1 MFKNLKIS
9 RKLALAF
16 LIVIIFI
23 TAIGTLSL
31 YKLKQ
36 VNSVAIGFEKSTMP
50 TIEAIANIGMNF
62 NSVRRLTL
70 KAALAS
76 DAQEIADIKK
86 QISESKSAVSAGI
99 VNYEKIVSSE
109 QEKKFVS
116 KLVSLVDIYY
126 DENTKAQA
134 MISDSV
140 ADRKAIHDLLL
151 GEGTRKFAAVTDVLG
166 EMSDYSMK
174 TTHASIISAD
184 SAYHDTIIMVSTAI
198 VLSVLC
204 AVALTIWVSKLIT
217 APLSQAVA
225 AASKIATGDLT
236 SEIPVSST
244 DEPGQLLQSLEIM
257 RQNLTVLVNSI
268 RSSSNQVALAAGEI
282 EYGNRDLGNRTESQ
296 ASSLQQT
303 AAAME
308 QFNSSI
314 QNNAASVKRA
324 SLVAEIA
331 ANSANISQ
339 HSVSAVVEAMSKIN
353 STAKKISEVLVVID
367 AIAFQ
372 TNLLALNAA
381 VEAERAG
388 ESGRGFSVVA
398 TEVRSLASRCAESAQ
413 DIKELIAASETE
425 IKNGVAV
432 SGEANMYMLEVAKGI
447 NEVLELNQSINQ
459 SSAEQ
464 QLTIQQL
471 TESVNHL
478 DQVTQQN
485 AALVEEMAA
494 ASASLKSQA
503 EDLELNSHQFKI

>member
-16 LIVIIFI
+16 SVLMMF
-23 TAIGTLSL
+23 A
-31 YKLKQ
+31 
-36 VNSVAIGFEKSTMP
+36 VAIGALSLIKLEQVNAIATDFETTTVP
-50 TIEAIANIGMNF
+50 TIEALADVDLNF
-62 NSVRRLTL
+62 NAVRRLTL
-70 KAALAS
+70 KAAMAI
-76 DAQEIADIKK
+76 DAAEVADIKK
-86 QISESKSAVSAGI
+86 QIGDAKQGVTSAIANYQAIASDTTEKNF
-99 VNYEKIVSSE
+99 VNKITTLIDS
-109 QEKKFVS
+109 
-116 KLVSLVDIYY
+116 YY
-126 DENTKAQA
+126 AENTRALVL
-134 MISDSV
+134 ISDPA
-140 ADRKAIHDLLL
+140 ADKKAIHDLMF
-151 GEGTRKFAAVTDVLG
+151 GEGAAKFAAVSAVLS
-166 EMSDYSMK
+166 EMSAYSK
-174 TTHASIISAD
+174 KITHDSIAQASQAFRITVI
-184 SAYHDTIIMVSTAI
+184 TIAIAI
-198 VLSVLC
+198 VLAIVFSVI
-204 AVALTIWVSKLIT
+204 LTVWVSKLIT
-217 APLSQAVA
+217 VPLRQAVA
-225 AASKIATGDLT
+225 AAAEISAGTLT
-236 SEIPVSST
+236 TEIITTST
-244 DEPGQLLQSLEIM
+244 DETGELLSSLEAM
-257 RQNLTVLVNSI
+257 RQNLIILVNSI

-296 ASSLQQT
+296 ASSLQET

-308 QFNSSI
+308 QFNSSV

-381 VEAERAG
+381 VEAARAG

-494 ASASLKSQA
+494 ASASLRSQA